1 MGAYLVP
8 QEKLQAWVKHQ
19 VGAWAHRIRVLGKI
33 SRRHP
38 QSYYSEL
45 GVLLQLEC
53 QYLQRIFPKASTL
66 MSPI

>member
-45 GVLLQLEC
+45 GVLSHKHE
-53 QYLQRIFPKASTL
+53 
-66 MSPI
+66 